1 MTFDAAKVAHMA
13 AYFLIKKG
21 GKMPY
26 LKIMKLLYLADREKL
41 LRKGFPMS
49 EDTLVSMDHGPVLSN
64 TLDLIKGDLIKGVK
78 SEETWN
84 SLISEK
90 QDYHIALKKNIEVED
105 LNELSPSDL
114 KILECV
120 WNNFGRM
127 NQWDLVHY
135 THKECSEWK
144 DPEGSS
150 SPIPFIDIFRAFGMS
165 EEQAKIANQRIE
177 EQKQIDDFLEDL
189 Q

>member
-1 MTFDAAKVAHMA
+1 MTFDATKVAHMV
-13 AYFLIKKG
+13 AYFLIKEG

-41 LRKGFPMS
+41 LRKGFSMS
-49 EDTLVSMDHGPVLSN
+49 EDTLVSMDQGPVLSN
-64 TLDLIKGDLIKGVK
+64 TLDLIKGVK
-78 SEETWN
+78 REETWN

-105 LNELSPSDL
+105 LNELNPSDL

-127 NQWDLVHY
+127 NQWDLVNH
-135 THKECSEWK
+135 THKACSEWK